1 MNEIEK
7 AIETLIT
14 EKKRQYDLL
23 DAIPPRS
30 RDRAIDIC
38 NMIKAC
44 EFAIAALEAQ
54 KADRWIPC
62 EERLPELE
70 YIKNIWVTARKK
82 GYDHRIVMRIRW
94 DYRRFQHP
102 NGKEISD
109 TWEILAWKLT
119 EYPEPYDPLA
129 EKIQAALD
137 REHERISGGK
147 SK

>member
-7 AIETLIT
+7 SIEVLQCIR
-14 EKKRQYDLL
+14 EANSNMIACADHKEIFG
-23 DAIPPRS
+23 A
-30 RDRAIDIC
+30 AIDT
-38 NMIKAC
+38 
-44 EFAIAALEAQ
+44 AIAALEAQ
-54 KADRWIPC
+54 KVNRWIPC
-62 EERLPELE
+62 DERLPELE

-129 EKIQAALD
+129 DKLQKVLD
-137 REHERISGGK
+137 REHDRISGK
-147 SK
+147 K

>member
-1 MNEIEK
+1 MNEIDILNALNGEVQTPLHWTK
-7 AIETLIT
+7 HE
-14 EKKRQYDLL
+14 QNM
-23 DAIPPRS
+23 
-30 RDRAIDIC
+30 AIDL
-38 NMIKAC
+38 
-44 EFAIAALEAQ
+44 AIAALEAQ
-54 KADRWIPC
+54 QDDKWVPC

-129 EKIQAALD
+129 DKLQKILD
-137 REHERISGGK
+137 RESDRIARK
-147 SK
+147 K